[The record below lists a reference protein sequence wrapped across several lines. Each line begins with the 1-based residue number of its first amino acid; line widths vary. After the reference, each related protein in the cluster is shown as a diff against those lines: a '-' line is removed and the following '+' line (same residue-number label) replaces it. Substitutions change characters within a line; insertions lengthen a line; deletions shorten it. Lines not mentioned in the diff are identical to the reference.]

1 MEFCCRWLSGTGSSL
16 TLPTGT
22 FLISCNTSECTA
34 RFMTFHGK
42 QRLWISAM
50 LHNTTSQFGRQSDE
64 TSRRWRR
71 LAALGWWVSKMLRY
85 TWPSVSERR
94 LFFFFFVSIGWN
106 QWCELATFQ
115 AYLNRQS
122 SPPHWEHLGL
132 TGSRWTRGIF
142 STPKDFALSGSK
154 SPTAHVNA
162 ISHDFSGGGRLRAGG
177 SALRIPMPLVILN
190 GNRTSNG
197 SSQSCTP
204 PATQRSS

>member
-1 MEFCCRWLSGTGSSL
+1 MHSKIHDIPRKAATVNLRDVTQHDLTVWPSIRWNQSTMTATRRSRVVSQQNVALHL
-16 TLPTGT
+16 TL
-22 FLISCNTSECTA
+22 
-34 RFMTFHGK
+34 
-42 QRLWISAM
+42 
-50 LHNTTSQFGRQSDE
+50 DE
-64 TSRRWRR
+64 RTQ
-71 LAALGWWVSKMLRY
+71 
-85 TWPSVSERR
+85 T
-94 LFFFFFVSIGWN
+94 FFFFCVSIGWN

-177 SALRIPMPLVILN
+177 SALRILMPLVILN